1 MTTGTELASSFL
13 EGSGRS
19 RRELMTPEG
28 VPLAVDLADYG
39 ERAVAFAIDFVL
51 CMAATI
57 VIYLLFIFLPF
68 GGTTGIVARSIVLF
82 IAFVVRNF
90 YFIHFELAW
99 QGATPGKRLVGL
111 RVVDR
116 RGGPLLASAVVAR
129 NLTREIEAFLPLGL
143 LQSPVGAG
151 SAAWEQI
158 SLGLWL
164 LLFAALPFV
173 NRDRMRAGDLI
184 AGTMVVALPRRV
196 LLGDLVESAV
206 RYVFTE
212 KQLRA
217 YGAFE
222 LQVLEELLRRPVGS
236 ETNRLLREV
245 ADKICRRIEWPA
257 PVPDGD
263 IRTFLREFYTAE
275 RAFLEREQLF
285 GKPRADKY
293 HESKTLSEKAADV
306 PPPPASD

>member
-1 MTTGTELASSFL
+1 MTTGTELASTFL
-13 EGSGRS
+13 DGGGRS

-39 ERAVAFAIDFVL
+39 ERAVAFVLDFAI

-57 VIYLLFIFLPF
+57 LIYLVFIFLPF

-99 QGATPGKRLVGL
+99 QGATPGKRIVGL

-116 RGGPLLASAVVAR
+116 RGGPLLPAAVVAR
-129 NLTREIEAFLPLGL
+129 NLTREIEAFIPISL
-143 LQSPVGAG
+143 LQSPMGVG
-151 SAAWEQI
+151 SAAWQQL

-164 LLFAALPFV
+164 LLFGALPFF

-196 LLGDLVESAV
+196 LLGDLVESAAH
-206 RYVFTE
+206 YAFTE

-222 LQVLEELLRRPVGS
+222 LQVLEELLRRPPGADTS
-236 ETNRLLREV
+236 RLLREV
-245 ADKICRRIEWPA
+245 ADKICRRIEWTA
-257 PVPDGD
+257 PVPDAD
-263 IRTFLREFYTAE
+263 IRVFLREFYTAE

-293 HESKTLSEKAADV
+293 YETKPAAEKGA
-306 PPPPASD
+306 PTETKR

>member
-1 MTTGTELASSFL
+1 MTTGHELASTFL
-13 EGSGRS
+13 EGGGRS

-28 VPLAVDLADYG
+28 VPLTVDLADYG
-39 ERAVAFAIDFVL
+39 ERAVAFVLDFVL
-51 CMAATI
+51 CSAATAL
-57 VIYLLFIFLPF
+57 IYLLFILLPF
-68 GGTTGIVARSIVLF
+68 GGTTGIVARSLVLF

-90 YFIHFELAW
+90 YFIHFELSW
-99 QGATPGKRLVGL
+99 QGATPGKRMVGL

-116 RGGPLLASAVVAR
+116 RGGPLLPSAVVAR

-143 LQSPVGAG
+143 LQSPMGSG
-151 SAAWEQI
+151 SASWEQL

-206 RYVFTE
+206 RYSFTE

-222 LQVLEELLRRPVGS
+222 LQVLEELLRRPAGAD
-236 ETNRLLREV
+236 TNRLLREV
-245 ADKICRRIEWPA
+245 CEKICRRIEWLTPL
-257 PVPDGD
+257 PDAEIGG
-263 IRTFLREFYTAE
+263 FLREFYTAE

-285 GKPRADKY
+285 GKPHPDKHY
-293 HESKTLSEKAADV
+293 RSATGSG
-306 PPPPASD
+306 PPAG

>member
-1 MTTGTELASSFL
+1 MTAAHELASTFL
-13 EGSGRS
+13 EGGGRN

-28 VPLAVDLADYG
+28 VPLAVDVADYG
-39 ERAVAFAIDFVL
+39 ERAVAFVIDFVL

-57 VIYLLFIFLPF
+57 LIYLLFVFLPF
-68 GGTTGIVARSIVLF
+68 GGTTGIVARSLVLF

-99 QGATPGKRLVGL
+99 QGATPGKRIVGL

-116 RGGPLLASAVVAR
+116 RGGPLLPAAIVAR
-129 NLTREIEAFLPLGL
+129 NLTREIEAFMPIGL

-151 SAAWEQI
+151 SAAWEQL

-196 LLGDLVESAV
+196 LLGDLVESAA
-206 RYVFTE
+206 RYTFTE

-222 LQVLEELLRRPVGS
+222 LQVLEELLRRPDGVDTG
-236 ETNRLLREV
+236 RLLREV
-245 ADKICRRIEWPA
+245 TDKICRRIEWTA
-257 PVPDGD
+257 PVPDAD
-263 IRTFLREFYTAE
+263 IRVFLREFYTAE

-293 HESKTLSEKAADV
+293 YERKAPDEKGT
-306 PPPPASD
+306 PIETKR

>member
-1 MTTGTELASSFL
+1 MTAAHELASTFL
-13 EGSGRS
+13 EGGGRN

-39 ERAVAFAIDFVL
+39 ERAVAFVIDFVL

-57 VIYLLFIFLPF
+57 LIYLLVIFLPF
-68 GGTTGIVARSIVLF
+68 GGTTGIVARSLVLF

-99 QGATPGKRLVGL
+99 QGATPGKRIVGL

-116 RGGPLLASAVVAR
+116 RGGPLLPAAVVAR
-129 NLTREIEAFLPLGL
+129 NLTREIEAFMPIGL

-151 SAAWEQI
+151 SAAWEQL

-164 LLFAALPFV
+164 LLFALLPFV

-196 LLGDLVESAV
+196 LLGDLVESAAH
-206 RYVFTE
+206 YSFTE
-212 KQLRA
+212 KQLQA

-222 LQVLEELLRRPVGS
+222 LQVLEELLRRPDGVDTS
-236 ETNRLLREV
+236 RLLREV
-245 ADKICRRIEWPA
+245 ADKICRRVEYTALI
-257 PVPDGD
+257 PDPD
-263 IRTFLREFYTAE
+263 IRVFLREFYTAE

-293 HESKTLSEKAADV
+293 YESKSPPEKGKTGE
-306 PPPPASD
+306 